1 MEDSLKE
8 QSIWITW
15 ERQTRNRSASSY
27 LDIPLFEIDHSRSTR
42 ILRYFKCSLKTVSVF
57 FKKRPHFLFVQNPSV
72 VLGILAIFLKA
83 LSRTTVI
90 VDAHNSGIHG
100 PENGNSLIKT
110 INKFIIK
117 TADAVIVTNS
127 HLASYVH
134 SIGGTPI
141 ILPDPLPQLS
151 INLDLEPDFATQK
164 KLKAL
169 CITSWSMDEPFLNIL
184 DSASNFKQDIDFYFS
199 GNFRKVNNEIPNTLP
214 DNIKLLGFID
224 ENDFFHH
231 LYTSDFCIDL
241 TNRSDCMVCGAY
253 ESISAEKPIIL
264 SNTDVQKRY
273 FSKGAVFCDNTSIGI
288 SDAIKIMAAN
298 HKQLKGEA
306 EALRSEILEREANNK
321 NIILGQIR
329 NLKTKKKNN
338 K

>member
-1 MEDSLKE
+1 MEDNLKD
-8 QSIWITW
+8 QSVWITW

-42 ILRYFKCSLKTVSVF
+42 IYRYFICSLKTVSIF
-57 FKKRPHFLFVQNPSV
+57 FKKRPRFLFVQNPSV
-72 VLGILAIFLKA
+72 VLGVLAIFLKS

-100 PENGNSLIKT
+100 PENGNSLITK

-117 TADAVIVTNS
+117 KADAVIVTNS
-127 HLASYVH
+127 HLASYVY

-141 ILPDPLPQLS
+141 VLPDPLPQLGTCL
-151 INLDLEPDFATQK
+151 NFDAGFANQN
-164 KLKAL
+164 KLKVL
-169 CITSWSMDEPFLNIL
+169 CITSWSMDEPFLNL
-184 DSASNFKQDIDFYFS
+184 LEAASNFKQDIDFYFS
-199 GNFRKVNNEIPNTLP
+199 GNYRKVKDEIPTTLQ

-224 ENDFFHH
+224 EKDFFHH

-241 TNRSDCMVCGAY
+241 TDRSDCMVCGAY

-288 SDAIKIMAAN
+288 SNAIKIMAAN
-298 HKQLKGEA
+298 HKQLKKEA
-306 EALRSEILEREANNK
+306 EALRSEILQREENNK
-321 NIILGQIR
+321 SIILRQIK
-329 NLKTKKKNN
+329 NLKSKKSHN
-338 K
+338 